1 MDLTQEQIQSI
12 ADIVL
17 EKCKNMFTEVNVILK
32 DVITKQALNEI
43 LTNTQFDFITKG
55 QLNEFRTSV
64 SQDIAKANE
73 AITKVASETET
84 KIKALETSAP
94 AVKKHWYDREL

>member
-1 MDLTQEQIQSI
+1 MDLTQEQIQAI

-17 EKCKNMFTEVNVILK
+17 EKCKKMFSEMNILLQ
-32 DVITKQALNEI
+32 DVITKASLAEVMKQ
-43 LTNTQFDFITKG
+43 FITKD
-55 QLNEFRTSV
+55 QLNEFKTSV

-94 AVKKHWYDREL
+94 AVKKHWYDREVI